1 MVDLESGERLAVF
14 PTDMKRCSIVIVNT
28 NEGAVLFECL
38 EHIRR
43 AGLPFETIVVD
54 NASTDGSRERTER
67 DFGWVRVIAAGS
79 NLGYAGA
86 NNLGAR
92 SASGDVVLFLNPD
105 AFVEPGWQRLVD
117 RFDDETVGAAGPRIY
132 RGRDGETLDSAGGDI
147 EYPLG
152 DAPGR
157 GYLQRFGPPY
167 ERAADVAY
175 LSGAALAVRADD
187 FSGLGGFDEDFF
199 CYYEETDLCW
209 RLRMAG
215 RRCVYEPSAI
225 VRHLGSFTFGTS
237 PRKVRFQT
245 RNRIVTSL
253 QNLPGMRLPYF
264 IAAECFVGACVIA
277 GSAFLPRYRKFGT
290 AYALGWGDAL
300 RALMRV
306 SSMRRVRRSRRVV
319 DDRVV
324 LAAHKRL
331 GVAAVMRRYI
341 RLARQ
346 GGDALFAEG
355 TTAAAAPE

>member
-1 MVDLESGERLAVF
+1 
-14 PTDMKRCSIVIVNT
+14 MKRCSIVIVNT
-28 NEGAVLFECL
+28 NEGVVLFDCL
-38 EHIRR
+38 ERIRR
-43 AGLPFETIVVD
+43 AGSPFETIVVD
-54 NASTDGSRERTER
+54 NASTDGSRERTQR
-67 DFGWVRVIAAGS
+67 DHSWVRVIAAAS

-92 SASGDVVLFLNPD
+92 SATGDVLLFLNPD
-105 AFVEPGWQRLVD
+105 AFVEPGWERLID
-117 RFDDETVGAAGPRIY
+117 RFEDETVGATGPRIY

-167 ERAADVAY
+167 EGAADVAY

-187 FSGLGGFDEDFF
+187 FRALGGFDEDFF

-215 RRCVYEPSAI
+215 KRCVYEPGAV
-225 VRHLGSFTFGTS
+225 VRHLGSFTFGSS
-237 PRKVRFQT
+237 PRKVRYQT
-245 RNRIVTSL
+245 RNRIVSSL
-253 QNLPGMRLPYF
+253 QNLPGVRLPYF
-264 IAAECFVGACVIA
+264 IAAEAIVGACVIV
-277 GSAFLPRYRKFGT
+277 GSAFFAKYRRFGG

-300 RALMRV
+300 RALPRISKVRV
-306 SSMRRVRRSRRVV
+306 LRRGCRVV

-324 LAAHKRL
+324 LAAHKRV

-355 TTAAAAPE
+355 TTTAAPLE